1 MRIVEKRRREVKE
14 KMREIKEAEGFE
26 TRITLIQALIPLGLE
41 QLSKDLQEEVAVLAG
56 ARYSRQGGVT
66 GVSRWGKQRGSVY
79 MQDVKV
85 PVTVP
90 RIRDTITGAEVPLQT
105 YKRLQKQYRGD
116 EKLMKR
122 VLSGLSC
129 RNYEDCV
136 EAVPGVFGL
145 KPTTVSRRY
154 IRASAKK
161 LKELMERRLEG
172 YDIVAM
178 FVDGKT
184 FADDEIVMA
193 LGVTIDGK
201 KVILGMVQTGTEN
214 ERVLSRFFEEFKD
227 RGLDY
232 SNGILFVIDGAK
244 GFVKAVK
251 KSFGEYA
258 EIHRCHWHKR
268 ENVVS
273 YLPKGKKDEYR
284 RKLQAA
290 YEKPTYDE
298 AKEELKKIRSDLKCL
313 NESAAGSLDE
323 GFEET
328 LTLHR
333 LGLFRELG
341 ISFKTT
347 NCIESVMSM
356 VERKTNRVTYWK
368 NSSQKMRWVATSLLD
383 IEPRLRTVKGYKHL
397 PMLRAALQSKIKQN
411 LGASEVA

>member
-14 KMREIKEAEGFE
+14 KIREICEAEEFE
-26 TRITLIQALIPLGLE
+26 TRITVIQTLIPLGLE
-41 QLSKDLQEEVAVLAG
+41 KLGEDLQKEVAMLAG
-56 ARYSRQGGVT
+56 ARYSRQGGIK
-66 GVSRWGKQRGSVY
+66 GVSRWGKQKGSVY
-79 MQDVKV
+79 MQDMKV

-90 RIRDTITGAEVPLQT
+90 RVRDTFTGEEVPLNT

-122 VLSGLSC
+122 VLCGLSC
-129 RNYEDCV
+129 RNYEDCAD
-136 EAVPGVFGL
+136 AVPGIFGL

-154 IRASAKK
+154 IRSSAKK
-161 LKELMERRLEG
+161 LKELMERRLER

-184 FADDEIVMA
+184 FADDEMVIA
-193 LGVTIDGK
+193 LGITLEGK
-201 KVILGMVQTGTEN
+201 KVFLGMVQTGTEN
-214 ERVLSRFFEEFKD
+214 ERVLSSFFHELKD

-232 SNGILFVIDGAK
+232 SNGILFVVDGAK
-244 GFVKAVK
+244 GLINAVR

-258 EIHRCHWHKR
+258 EIQRCHWHKR
-268 ENVVS
+268 ENIVS

-284 RKLQAA
+284 MKLNAA

-298 AKEELKKIRSDLKCL
+298 AKEELKRIRSDLKPI
-313 NESAAGSLDE
+313 NESAARSIDE

-333 LGLFRELG
+333 LGLFGKLG
-341 ISFKTT
+341 VSFKTA

-356 VERKTNRVTYWK
+356 VERKTNKVTYWK
-368 NSSQKMRWVATSLLD
+368 NSSQKIRWVATSLLD

-397 PMLRAALQSKIKQN
+397 PMLRVALQNKIKQK
-411 LGASEVA
+411 LGDCKVA